1 MLLATCA
8 RNIWLI
14 TSMYNIGLEVSHIP
28 GVINVV
34 ALLSRWQSTE
44 QNIAKEVILKIH
56 GLSEFFFSFFKIF
69 LLYTNDV
76 SHPGGY

>member
-1 MLLATCA
+1 MLATCA

-34 ALLSRWQSTE
+34 ADLLSRWQSTE
-44 QNIAKEVILKIH
+44 QNIAKLR
-56 GLSEFFFSFFKIF
+56 S
-69 LLYTNDV
+69 LLP
-76 SHPGGY
+76 SHQWLQVHIDHTKLNANI